1 MHILHRKYNILRRK
15 HNIKTTTAHQIDHIM
30 SDVISYLSC
39 GKLGDFIFQLS
50 IINENFLNTGKK
62 GILFISTKYE
72 TFAYGIEK
80 AYNDTKCMIMKQP
93 YIADYKI
100 HAGEVFDI
108 NLSLWRKSRLLY
120 KTHFGNIL
128 NDCYGV
134 EWGKHK
140 WITTSNNPIFNGK
153 TLFSCSTVNFR
164 FPQNINFQKLFT
176 QQNIKIEDIIFIT
189 QNKQEYDNFVNKT
202 GLRFELYIADSFD
215 DLLSA
220 INGCACYIGNMSSPL
235 TIANALHKRAIAL
248 LANCQDRAHALGLET
263 IIPELTSI
271 TELH

>member
-1 MHILHRKYNILRRK
+1 MNILHRR
-15 HNIKTTTAHQIDHIM
+15 HHIKTTTVNRANHIM
-30 SDVISYLSC
+30 SDVIRYLSC
-39 GKLGDFIFQLS
+39 GRLGDFIFQLS
-50 IINENFLNTGKK
+50 IINENFIRTGKK
-62 GILFISTKYE
+62 GILFISTRYE

-80 AYNDTKCMIMKQP
+80 AYNDTKNMIMEQP

-100 HAGEVFDI
+100 HKGEEFDI
-108 NLSLWRKSRLLY
+108 DLSSWRNSRLLY

-128 NDCYGV
+128 NDSFGV
-134 EWGKHK
+134 EWGKHP
-140 WITTSNNPIFNGK
+140 WITTSNNNSKFNGK
-153 TLFSCSTVNFR
+153 TLFSCSTIDYR
-164 FPQNINFQKLFT
+164 FPQNINYQKLFT

-189 QNKQEYDNFVNKT
+189 QNKGEYDNFVNKT
-202 GLRFELYIADSFD
+202 GLRFELYIAESFD

-248 LANCQDRAHALGLET
+248 LANCPDRAHALGLET
-263 IIPELTSI
+263 IIPELISI